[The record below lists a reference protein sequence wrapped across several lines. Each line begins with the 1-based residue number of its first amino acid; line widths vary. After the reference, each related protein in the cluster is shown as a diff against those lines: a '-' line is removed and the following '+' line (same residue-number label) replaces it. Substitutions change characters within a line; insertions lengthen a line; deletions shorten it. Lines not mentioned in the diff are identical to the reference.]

1 MKELKW
7 SLFFLYLF
15 LQIVTVTS
23 GNYMRNTSYEK
34 PDVAEIITKEKTSSN
49 YKIIYVD
56 SPEDLKKEEK
66 SKKYVYAVG
75 KIDLSAYP
83 VEEKKDL
90 FVKLMM
96 PAIEISR
103 DQILENRSWV
113 KKIIKRGS
121 VKAKEKDRLE
131 KLYDDYGIE
140 DGDNKKLLEKMIIP
154 PTSLILSQ
162 AALESGWGTSRFF
175 REGNNVFGIWSYD
188 SSDERIKAG
197 ESRENGF
204 TAYLKKFVDLKEA
217 VDGYILLISTG
228 SAYENLRK
236 GINRGENSE
245 KLAKY
250 LVKYSEL
257 GYSYTE
263 RIEKVIRVNELEKY
277 DI

>member
-1 MKELKW
+1 
-7 SLFFLYLF
+7 
-15 LQIVTVTS
+15 
-23 GNYMRNTSYEK
+23 
-34 PDVAEIITKEKTSSN
+34 
-49 YKIIYVD
+49 
-56 SPEDLKKEEK
+56 
-66 SKKYVYAVG
+66 VG